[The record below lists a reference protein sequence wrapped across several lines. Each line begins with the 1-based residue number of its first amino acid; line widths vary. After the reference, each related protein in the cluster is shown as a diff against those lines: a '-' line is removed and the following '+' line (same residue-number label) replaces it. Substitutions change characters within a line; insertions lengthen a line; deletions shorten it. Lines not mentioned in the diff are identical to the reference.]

1 MNFLM
6 SVEADLPYN
15 LRVGYSFDVIGR
27 GLYSHLGAAHEIQ
40 IGFDF
45 GGSTTIFKALDIS
58 NYERIHITGF
68 TL

>member
-27 GLYSHLGAAHEIQ
+27 GLYSNLGAAHEIQ

-45 GGSTTIFKALDIS
+45 GGSTTIIQSPRYF
-58 NYERIHITGF
+58 
-68 TL
+68 